1 MARINI
7 IGAGTPTPTLD
18 RFGSAFV
25 VEAAGEQIMID
36 CGPAATYKM
45 VRAGLWPPDIDY
57 LFFTHHHFD
66 HDVDYPC
73 FLLTRWDQGI
83 DKANE
88 LQVFGPAPTERL
100 TEGILS
106 EDGLWNHDWKS
117 RVRHPVGQKVYENRG
132 GTPPRK
138 PPTAAA
144 TDVTPGKVFSAKD
157 WEITAATAE
166 HVQPY
171 MDSLAYRLETPDGA
185 IVFTGDT
192 RPCESV
198 QELARGADVLLCMC
212 WGDQEV
218 VDAAGEGPAVCGT
231 LDAARMAQEA
241 EVEKLVLIHVGADIT
256 GPVAMEKAV
265 GDIKQVYDGD
275 LVFSREL
282 MTIEV

>member
-1 MARINI
+1 MARIHI

-88 LQVFGPAPTERL
+88 LRVFGPAPTERL

-106 EDGLWNHDWKS
+106 EGGLWSQDWKS
-117 RVRHPVGQKVYENRG
+117 RVGHPVGRKVYENRG
-132 GTPPRK
+132 GTLPRK
-138 PPTAAA
+138 PPRVAAA
-144 TDVTPGKVFSAKD
+144 DVAPGKVFSAAD
-157 WEITAATAE
+157 WQITAATAE
-166 HVQPY
+166 HAQPY
-171 MDSLAYRLETPDGA
+171 MDCLAYRLETPDGV

-198 QELARGADVLLCMC
+198 QKLARGADVLLCMC
-212 WGDQEV
+212 WGDQDVIE
-218 VDAAGEGPAVCGT
+218 AAGEAPVVCGT
-231 LDAARMAQEA
+231 LDAANMAQEA
-241 EVEKLVLIHVGADIT
+241 GAGKLVLIHVGDAIA
-256 GPVAMEKAV
+256 GPGAMEKAV
-265 GDIKQVYDGD
+265 ENIKRVYDGN